1 MDKNTKKWIYLF
13 LLSGIWGSS
22 YILIKKGLIGLSPI
36 QLACFRI
43 VITSFI
49 LVFFGLRHV
58 KNLNRDQ
65 WKWLSVTGFFGT
77 FFPTFL
83 FAYSETKIDSSVVAV
98 LNGLTPLFTLFIALL
113 FFRYTFKKLQ
123 FFGVAVG
130 LLGTVMLIYDEYSSK
145 SFSNANYS
153 LLVLIASLCYGF
165 NVNILKYKLKGVS
178 SIGIAIGNF
187 LAITPPALILL
198 ILSDF
203 SWNTFYKKEEV
214 ITSLLFVFILAS
226 MGTALAKVMFNELV
240 AISSPVFSVSTT
252 YLLPIVAIGWG
263 ILDGESFGISKFI
276 SAFIIL
282 IGIYLITLKKVK
294 N

>member
-22 YILIKKGLIGLSPI
+22 YILIKKGLVGLSPI

-43 VITSFI
+43 VITSLI

-58 KNLNRDQ
+58 SNLSRDQ

-98 LNGLTPLFTLFIALL
+98 LNGLTPLFTLFIAV
-113 FFRYTFKKLQ
+113 FFFSYTFKKLQ
-123 FFGVAVG
+123 FFGVTVG

-145 SFSNANYS
+145 PFSNANYS

-178 SIGIAIGNF
+178 SIGVAIGNF
-187 LAITPPALILL
+187 LAITPPALVLL
-198 ILSDF
+198 VLSDF
-203 SWNTFYKKEEV
+203 SWKTFYREED
-214 ITSLLFVFILAS
+214 IMTSLLFVFILAS

-240 AISSPVFSVSTT
+240 SISSPVFSVSTT

-263 ILDGESFGISKFI
+263 ILDGEPFGISKFI

-282 IGIYLITLKKVK
+282 IGIYLITKKK
-294 N
+294 

>member
-22 YILIKKGLIGLSPI
+22 YILIKKGLVGLSPI

-58 KNLNRDQ
+58 KNLSRNQ

-98 LNGLTPLFTLFIALL
+98 LNGLTPLFTLFIAVL
-113 FFRYTFKKLQ
+113 FFGYTFRKLQ
-123 FFGVAVG
+123 LLGVAVG

-165 NVNILKYKLKGVS
+165 NVNVLKYKLKGIS

-198 ILSDF
+198 VLSDF
-203 SWNTFYKKEEV
+203 SWNSFYKEEDI

-263 ILDGESFGISKFI
+263 ILDGESFGISKFL

-282 IGIYLITLKKVK
+282 VGIYLITKKK
-294 N
+294 IKP

>member
-1 MDKNTKKWIYLF
+1 MDKNSKKWIYLF

-22 YILIKKGLIGLSPI
+22 YILIKKGLVGLSPI
-36 QLACFRI
+36 QLSCFRI
-43 VITSFI
+43 VITSLI

-58 KNLNRDQ
+58 RNLSRNQ
-65 WKWLSVTGFFGT
+65 WKWLFVTGFFGT
-77 FFPTFL
+77 FFPTFM

-98 LNGLTPLFTLFIALL
+98 LNGLTPLFTLFIAVL
-113 FFRYTFKKLQ
+113 FFGYTFRKLQ
-123 FFGVAVG
+123 FLGVAVG
-130 LLGTVMLIYDEYSSK
+130 LLGTIMLISDEYSSK

-187 LAITPPALILL
+187 LAITPPAFILL
-198 ILSDF
+198 LLSDF
-203 SWNTFYKKEEV
+203 SWNTFYKEEDI

-240 AISSPVFSVSTT
+240 TISSPVFSVSTT

-263 ILDGESFGISKFI
+263 MLDGESFGISKFL

-282 IGIYLITLKKVK
+282 LGIYLITKK

>member
-58 KNLNRDQ
+58 KNLSRDQ

-98 LNGLTPLFTLFIALL
+98 LNGLTPLFTLFIAV
-113 FFRYTFKKLQ
+113 FF
-123 FFGVAVG
+123 
-130 LLGTVMLIYDEYSSK
+130 
-145 SFSNANYS
+145 
-153 LLVLIASLCYGF
+153 LV
-165 NVNILKYKLKGVS
+165 
-178 SIGIAIGNF
+178 
-187 LAITPPALILL
+187 ILL
-198 ILSDF
+198 ENF
-203 SWNTFYKKEEV
+203 SF
-214 ITSLLFVFILAS
+214 
-226 MGTALAKVMFNELV
+226 
-240 AISSPVFSVSTT
+240 
-252 YLLPIVAIGWG
+252 
-263 ILDGESFGISKFI
+263 
-276 SAFIIL
+276 
-282 IGIYLITLKKVK
+282 
-294 N
+294 

>member
-22 YILIKKGLIGLSPI
+22 YILIKKGLVGLSPI

-43 VITSFI
+43 IITSLI

-58 KNLNRDQ
+58 KNLSKDQ

-98 LNGLTPLFTLFIALL
+98 LNGLTPLFTLFIAVL
-113 FFRYTFKKLQ
+113 FFSYTFKKLQ
-123 FFGVAVG
+123 FLGVAVG

-198 ILSDF
+198 LSSDF
-203 SWNTFYKKEEV
+203 SWNTFYKEEDI

-240 AISSPVFSVSTT
+240 TISSPVFSVSTT

-263 ILDGESFGISKFI
+263 ILDGESFGFSKI
-276 SAFIIL
+276 LSAFIIL
-282 IGIYLITLKKVK
+282 LGIYLITKKKLKT
-294 N
+294 

>member
-65 WKWLSVTGFFGT
+65 WKWLCVTGFFGT

-263 ILDGESFGISKFI
+263 ILDGESFGINKFI
-276 SAFIIL
+276 SALIIL
-282 IGIYLITLKKVK
+282 IGIYLITLKKLK

>member
-1 MDKNTKKWIYLF
+1 MDKNSKKWIYLF

-22 YILIKKGLIGLSPI
+22 YILIKKGLVGLSPI
-36 QLACFRI
+36 QLSCFRI

-58 KNLNRDQ
+58 RNLSRNQ
-65 WKWLSVTGFFGT
+65 WKWLFFTGFFGT
-77 FFPTFL
+77 FFPTFM

-98 LNGLTPLFTLFIALL
+98 LNGLTPLFTLFIAVL
-113 FFRYTFKKLQ
+113 FFGYTFRKLQ
-123 FFGVAVG
+123 FLGVAVG
-130 LLGTVMLIYDEYSSK
+130 LLGTIMLISDEYSSK

-187 LAITPPALILL
+187 LAITPPAFILL

-203 SWNTFYKKEEV
+203 SWNTFYKEEDI

-240 AISSPVFSVSTT
+240 TISSPVFSVSTT

-263 ILDGESFGISKFI
+263 MLDGESFGISKFL

-282 IGIYLITLKKVK
+282 LGIYLITKKI
-294 N
+294 

>member
-22 YILIKKGLIGLSPI
+22 YILIKKGLVGLSPI

-43 VITSFI
+43 VITSLI

-58 KNLNRDQ
+58 SNLSRDQ

-98 LNGLTPLFTLFIALL
+98 LNGLTPLFTLFIAV
-113 FFRYTFKKLQ
+113 FFFSYTFKKLQ
-123 FFGVAVG
+123 FFGVTVG

-145 SFSNANYS
+145 PFSNANYS

-198 ILSDF
+198 VLSDF
-203 SWNTFYKKEEV
+203 SWKTFYREEDI

-240 AISSPVFSVSTT
+240 SISSPVFSVSTT

-282 IGIYLITLKKVK
+282 IGIYLITKKK
-294 N
+294 

>member
-58 KNLNRDQ
+58 SNLSRDQ

-98 LNGLTPLFTLFIALL
+98 LNGLTPLFTLFIAV
-113 FFRYTFKKLQ
+113 FFFSYTFKKLQ
-123 FFGVAVG
+123 FLGVTVG

-145 SFSNANYS
+145 PFSNANYS

-178 SIGIAIGNF
+178 SIGVAIGNF
-187 LAITPPALILL
+187 LAITPPALVLL
-198 ILSDF
+198 VLSDF
-203 SWNTFYKKEEV
+203 SWKTFYREEDI

-240 AISSPVFSVSTT
+240 SISSPVFSVSTT

-263 ILDGESFGISKFI
+263 ILDGEPFGISKFI

-282 IGIYLITLKKVK
+282 IGIYLITKKK
-294 N
+294 

>member
-22 YILIKKGLIGLSPI
+22 YILIKKGLVGLSPI

-58 KNLNRDQ
+58 KNLSRNQ

-98 LNGLTPLFTLFIALL
+98 LNGLTPLFTLFIAVL
-113 FFRYTFKKLQ
+113 FFGYTFRKLQ
-123 FFGVAVG
+123 FLGVAVG

-165 NVNILKYKLKGVS
+165 NVNVLKYKLKGIS

-198 ILSDF
+198 VLSDF
-203 SWNTFYKKEEV
+203 SWNSFYKEEDI

-240 AISSPVFSVSTT
+240 TISSPVFSVSTT

-263 ILDGESFGISKFI
+263 VLDGESFGISKFL

-282 IGIYLITLKKVK
+282 LGIYLITKKK
-294 N
+294 IKT

>member
-1 MDKNTKKWIYLF
+1 MDKKTKKWIYLF

-22 YILIKKGLIGLSPI
+22 YILIKKGLVGLSPI

-58 KNLNRDQ
+58 SNLSRDQ

-98 LNGLTPLFTLFIALL
+98 LNGLTPLFTLFISML
-113 FFRYTFKKLQ
+113 FFSYTFKKLQ
-123 FFGVAVG
+123 FLVVAVW

-198 ILSDF
+198 VLSDF
-203 SWNTFYKKEEV
+203 SWNTFYREED
-214 ITSLLFVFILAS
+214 IIISLLFVFILAS

-240 AISSPVFSVSTT
+240 SISSPVFSVSTT

-276 SAFIIL
+276 SCL
-282 IGIYLITLKKVK
+282 LYTSPSPRDRG
-294 N
+294 

>member
-263 ILDGESFGISKFI
+263 ILDGESFGINKFI

-282 IGIYLITLKKVK
+282 IGIYLITLKKLK

>member
-22 YILIKKGLIGLSPI
+22 YILIKKGLVGLSPI

-43 VITSFI
+43 VITSLI

-58 KNLNRDQ
+58 SNLSRDQ

-98 LNGLTPLFTLFIALL
+98 LNGLTPLFTLFIAV
-113 FFRYTFKKLQ
+113 FFFSYTFKKLQ
-123 FFGVAVG
+123 FFGVTVG

-145 SFSNANYS
+145 PFSNANYS

-187 LAITPPALILL
+187 LAITPPAFILL
-198 ILSDF
+198 LLSDF
-203 SWNTFYKKEEV
+203 SWNTFYKEEDI

-240 AISSPVFSVSTT
+240 TISSPVFSVSTT

-263 ILDGESFGISKFI
+263 MLDGESFGISKFL

-282 IGIYLITLKKVK
+282 LGIYLITKK

>member
-22 YILIKKGLIGLSPI
+22 YILIKKGLVGLSPI

-58 KNLNRDQ
+58 TNLSIEQ
-65 WKWLSVTGFFGT
+65 WKWLAVTGFFGT

-98 LNGLTPLFTLFIALL
+98 LNGLTPLFTLFIAVL
-113 FFRYTFKKLQ
+113 FFGYTFRKLQ
-123 FFGVAVG
+123 FLGVAVG
-130 LLGTVMLIYDEYSSK
+130 LLGTIMLISDEYSSK

-198 ILSDF
+198 LLSDF
-203 SWNTFYKKEEV
+203 SWNTFYKEEDI

-240 AISSPVFSVSTT
+240 TISSPVFSVSTT

-282 IGIYLITLKKVK
+282 IGIYLITKKK
-294 N
+294 

>member
-1 MDKNTKKWIYLF
+1 MDKNSKKWIYLF

-22 YILIKKGLIGLSPI
+22 YILIKKGLVGLSPI
-36 QLACFRI
+36 QLSCFRI
-43 VITSFI
+43 IITSFI

-58 KNLNRDQ
+58 RNLSRNQ
-65 WKWLSVTGFFGT
+65 WKWLFVTGFFGT
-77 FFPTFL
+77 FFPTFM

-98 LNGLTPLFTLFIALL
+98 LNGLTPLFTLFIAVL
-113 FFRYTFKKLQ
+113 FFGYTFRKLQ
-123 FFGVAVG
+123 FLGVAVG
-130 LLGTVMLIYDEYSSK
+130 LLGTIMLISDEYTSK

-187 LAITPPALILL
+187 LAITPPAFILL
-198 ILSDF
+198 LLSDF
-203 SWNTFYKKEEV
+203 SWNTFYKEEDI

-240 AISSPVFSVSTT
+240 TISSPVFSVSTT

-263 ILDGESFGISKFI
+263 MLDGESFGISKFL

-282 IGIYLITLKKVK
+282 LGIYLITKK

>member
-1 MDKNTKKWIYLF
+1 MDKNSKKWIYLF

-22 YILIKKGLIGLSPI
+22 YILIKKGLVGLSPI
-36 QLACFRI
+36 QLSCFRI

-58 KNLNRDQ
+58 KNLSRGQ
-65 WKWLSVTGFFGT
+65 WKWLFVTGFFGT

-98 LNGLTPLFTLFIALL
+98 LNGLTPLFTLFIAVL
-113 FFRYTFKKLQ
+113 FFGYTFRKLQ

-130 LLGTVMLIYDEYSSK
+130 LLGTVMLISDEYSSK

-187 LAITPPALILL
+187 LAITPPAFILL
-198 ILSDF
+198 LLSDF
-203 SWNTFYKKEEV
+203 SWNTFYKEEDI

-240 AISSPVFSVSTT
+240 TISSPVFSVSTT

-263 ILDGESFGISKFI
+263 MLDEESFGFSKFL

-282 IGIYLITLKKVK
+282 LGIYLITKKK
-294 N
+294 

>member
-22 YILIKKGLIGLSPI
+22 YILIKKGLVGLSPI

-58 KNLNRDQ
+58 KNLSRNQ

-98 LNGLTPLFTLFIALL
+98 LNGLTPLFTLFIAVL
-113 FFRYTFKKLQ
+113 FFGYTFRKLQ
-123 FFGVAVG
+123 FLGVAVG

-165 NVNILKYKLKGVS
+165 NVNVLKYKLKGIS

-198 ILSDF
+198 VLSDF
-203 SWNTFYKKEEV
+203 SWNSFYKEEDI

-240 AISSPVFSVSTT
+240 TISSPVFSVSTT

-263 ILDGESFGISKFI
+263 ILDGESFGISKI
-276 SAFIIL
+276 LSAFIIL
-282 IGIYLITLKKVK
+282 LGIYLITKKNLKT
-294 N
+294 

>member
-22 YILIKKGLIGLSPI
+22 YMLIKKGLIGLSPI

-43 VITSFI
+43 LITSFI
-49 LVFFGLRHV
+49 LVFFGIRHL

-123 FFGVAVG
+123 FLGVAVG

-263 ILDGESFGISKFI
+263 ILDGESFGINKFI

-282 IGIYLITLKKVK
+282 IGIYLITLKKIK